1 VAIIDVTFRS
11 ITCNG
16 DGCEKTVTFE
26 PKEAEATAK
35 EHVWLRNLR
44 IVQAAGRNF
53 TYCSDECLL
62 TGVEAGVF
70 NPPEEK
76 KIVQLPGHASAT
88 SAIQA
93 AAAAARAAEDSTRR
107 IKSGE
112 GGQIQ
117 ISQ

>member
-1 VAIIDVTFRS
+1 VAIIDVAYRS

-16 DGCEKTVTFE
+16 TDCVRTITFE
-26 PKEAEATAK
+26 PKEAETTAK
-35 EHVWLRNLR
+35 ENPWLRNLR

-53 TYCSDECLL
+53 TYCSDECML
-62 TGVEAGVF
+62 TGIESGVF
-70 NPPEEK
+70 NPVEEK
-76 KIVQLPGHASAT
+76 KIVQIPGTASAT

-93 AAAAARAAEDSTRR
+93 AAAAARAAEESTRR

-112 GGQIQ
+112 GGQVQ